1 MSRRCSRPFA
11 LMAVMSL
18 VGACGLL
25 GDQPPA
31 SAPTIGELETGRITV
46 AVLPTVEIAPLMLA
60 IEEGW
65 FADAGLDVQV
75 EIAGS
80 GPATIAGMIGGD
92 YDIAYSSY
100 VPFIAAQ
107 AKQAADLRIVT
118 DNSYAAPN
126 TAMLVTAPHSGFT
139 SVQQLERRRIA
150 VPGLNT
156 TADLLVKSAMAV
168 SNLDHTTV
176 QWVPLP
182 FPDMAAALERGDID
196 AAMLVEPFITTAEMV
211 IGAVP
216 LLDLS
221 FGPTS
226 ELPFTG
232 YGATAEFVRDHPNTT
247 MVFQQVMRR
256 AAEAAH
262 DDRARVVKLLPK
274 IVTVD
279 HSTARL
285 VILPGFRSTLDAK
298 RIQRV
303 ADLMLTFGVLD
314 APFDVAPML
323 LPRPVAVPS
332 SR

>member
-1 MSRRCSRPFA
+1 MSRRCSRPLA
-11 LMAVMSL
+11 LMAVIFW
-18 VGACGLL
+18 VGGCGLL
-25 GDQPPA
+25 GGQPPA
-31 SAPTIGELETGRITV
+31 PAPTIGELETGRITV

-75 EIAGS
+75 QTAGS
-80 GPATIAGMIGGD
+80 GPATIAGIVGGD

-107 AKQAADLRIVT
+107 ARQVADLRIVT
-118 DNSYAAPN
+118 DNSFAAPN
-126 TAMLVTAPHSGFT
+126 TAMLVTGPNSALT
-139 SVQQLERRRIA
+139 SVLQLEGRRIA
-150 VPGLNT
+150 VPGPNT
-156 TADLLVKSAMAV
+156 SADLLVKSAMAV
-168 SNLDHTTV
+168 NNLDHTTV
-176 QWVPLP
+176 EWRPMP

-196 AAMLVEPFITTAEMV
+196 AAMLVEPFITTAELS

-221 FGPTS
+221 YGPTN

-232 YGATAEFVRDHPNTT
+232 YGATAEFVGEHPNTVA
-247 MVFQQVMRR
+247 VFQQVMRR
-256 AAEAAH
+256 AAEATH

-279 HSTARL
+279 QSTARL
-285 VILPGFRSTLDAK
+285 VNLPGFRSTLEAK

-303 ADLMLTFGVLD
+303 ADLMVQFGVLD

-323 LPRPVAVPS
+323 LRHPVAVPS